1 MIMEGTYQFKV
12 DGKPVRVKT
21 DGERVLL
28 WVLRTDL
35 GLTGTKYGCGENQC
49 GACTVLVNK
58 EPVRSCQYPVKD
70 AAGKEVITIAGLER
84 DGKLHPLQ
92 KAFINHGAFQCGFCT
107 SGMIINAYGLLL
119 KNSRPGR
126 KEIIDGMEGNLCRC
140 GTYARIIDA
149 IQEASA
155 EMMGGKA
162 I

>member
-1 MIMEGTYQFKV
+1 MEGTFQFKV
-12 DGKPVRVKT
+12 DDRPVRVKT
-21 DGERVLL
+21 DGDRMLL

-58 EPVRSCQYPVKD
+58 EPVRSCQYPVKN
-70 AAGKEVITIAGLER
+70 AAGKEVVTIAGLER

-107 SGMIINAYGLLL
+107 SGMILNAYGLLL
-119 KNSRPGR
+119 KNPKPAK
-126 KEIIDGMEGNLCRC
+126 KEIIEGMESNLCRC
-140 GTYARIIDA
+140 GTYARIVDA

-155 EMMGGKA
+155 EMRGGNTK
-162 I
+162 